1 MFSSKVVLRGLP
13 QALPHGILQ
22 NTSRK
27 SLARSTSSL
36 NSTQLGPPSR
46 SRTISSTPS
55 SQLPRTT
62 RRKPCKPAAR
72 GPPSSVVAASLTFGF
87 LYSLSWLLD
96 IPPHKFLPGLI
107 FDPPDDMHTLLDE
120 DALAAVSYPE
130 MFDFNNDHFFDTL
143 LRARPLKYGHHLH
156 KVQDNI
162 RKSRASVAALEA
174 TLREHVALSP
184 HSGEKQRSTEAELKR
199 ARELLRSYK
208 VRWLKLFILDQR
220 EAAWRTQKGFRA
232 RTLQSVLREWMGRDV
247 ENLVG
252 DLVRMGFV
260 DVRPN

>member
-1 MFSSKVVLRGLP
+1 M
-13 QALPHGILQ
+13 
-22 NTSRK
+22 
-27 SLARSTSSL
+27 
-36 NSTQLGPPSR
+36 
-46 SRTISSTPS
+46 
-55 SQLPRTT
+55 
-62 RRKPCKPAAR
+62 
-72 GPPSSVVAASLTFGF
+72 VAASLTFGF

-120 DALAAVSYPE
+120 DALAAVSHPE

-143 LRARPLKYGHHLH
+143 LRARPLKYGYHLH
-156 KVQDNI
+156 EVQDNI
-162 RKSRASVAALEA
+162 RRSRALVAGLEA
-174 TLREHVALSP
+174 TLREHAALLP
-184 HSGEKQRSTEAELKR
+184 HNGEQQRSTEAELKR
-199 ARELLRSYK
+199 ARESLRSYK

-220 EAAWRTQKGFRA
+220 EAAWRTQKGFRS
-232 RTLQSVLREWMGRDV
+232 RTLESVLREWMGRDV

>member
-1 MFSSKVVLRGLP
+1 MFTSKVVLRGLP
-13 QALPHGILQ
+13 QTLPHGVLQ
-22 NTSRK
+22 KISRQ
-27 SLARSTSSL
+27 SSL
-36 NSTQLGPPSR
+36 KLAEINLSTR
-46 SRTISSTPS
+46 SRAISPTHS
-55 SQLPRTT
+55 SQLPRPT
-62 RRKPCKPAAR
+62 RRKSKPTAR

-120 DALAAVSYPE
+120 DALAAVSYPA
-130 MFDFNNDHFFDTL
+130 MFDFNNEHFFDTL
-143 LRARPLKYGHHLH
+143 LRARPLKYGYHLH
-156 KVQDNI
+156 EVQDKI
-162 RKSRASVAALEA
+162 RGSRISVAALESA
-174 TLREHVALSP
+174 LREHTAVSP
-184 HSGEKQRSTEAELKR
+184 HNNEQQRSTETELKH

-220 EAAWRTQKGFRA
+220 EAAWRTQKGFRSQ
-232 RTLQSVLREWMGRDV
+232 TLESVLREWMGRDV